1 MTSQEILLGELS
13 MYKESLEQWLKKLNQ
28 ENEDL
33 CQKFLLTGQ
42 MNKEELSER
51 YCKMMKSKLCLKEH
65 QFRQSLAKHISGLS
79 QIMNKLVKIIDVTEN
94 LESVSELT
102 ESTERSSSTEPAEV
116 PVKKCKKRKLKIPA
130 RDLAGVN
137 EDTQHAVLF

>member
-1 MTSQEILLGELS
+1 MTSQEILLGELD

-42 MNKEELSER
+42 MNKEELTER

-65 QFRQSLAKHISGLS
+65 QFRQSLAKHVSGLS
-79 QIMNKLVKIIDVTEN
+79 QIMNKLVKLIDVTN
-94 LESVSELT
+94 SLESVDNNNKMSELT
-102 ESTERSSSTEPAEV
+102 EVSQEV

>member
-1 MTSQEILLGELS
+1 MTSQEILLGELD

-42 MNKEELSER
+42 MNKEELTER

-65 QFRQSLAKHISGLS
+65 QFRQSLTKHVSGLN
-79 QIMNKLVKIIDVTEN
+79 QIMNKLMKLIDVTN
-94 LESVSELT
+94 SLEDKPEDQMGEAKSQE
-102 ESTERSSSTEPAEV
+102 EPV
-116 PVKKCKKRKLKIPA
+116 TKPPKCKKRKLKIPA
-130 RDLAGVN
+130 RDLTGVN

>member
-1 MTSQEILLGELS
+1 MTSQEILLGELD

-42 MNKEELSER
+42 MNKEELTER

-65 QFRQSLAKHISGLS
+65 QFRQSLAKHVSGL
-79 QIMNKLVKIIDVTEN
+79 NKLVKLIDVTN
-94 LESVSELT
+94 SLESVDNNNKMSELT
-102 ESTERSSSTEPAEV
+102 EVSQEV

>member
-1 MTSQEILLGELS
+1 MTSQEILLGELD

-42 MNKEELSER
+42 MNKEELTER

-65 QFRQSLAKHISGLS
+65 QFRQSLQKHVSGLS
-79 QIMNKLVKIIDVTEN
+79 QIMNKLMKLIDVTN
-94 LESVSELT
+94 SLEDKPE
-102 ESTERSSSTEPAEV
+102 EPGQANKSIQEE
-116 PVKKCKKRKLKIPA
+116 PVAKSKCKKRKLKIPA
-130 RDLAGVN
+130 RDLVGVN

>member
-1 MTSQEILLGELS
+1 MTSQEILLGELD

-42 MNKEELSER
+42 MNKEELTER

-65 QFRQSLAKHISGLS
+65 QFRQSLTKHVTGLN
-79 QIMNKLVKIIDVTEN
+79 QIMNKLMKHIDVTN
-94 LESVSELT
+94 SLEDKPE
-102 ESTERSSSTEPAEV
+102 EPDQAKSQEE
-116 PVKKCKKRKLKIPA
+116 PVAKKCKKRKLKIPA